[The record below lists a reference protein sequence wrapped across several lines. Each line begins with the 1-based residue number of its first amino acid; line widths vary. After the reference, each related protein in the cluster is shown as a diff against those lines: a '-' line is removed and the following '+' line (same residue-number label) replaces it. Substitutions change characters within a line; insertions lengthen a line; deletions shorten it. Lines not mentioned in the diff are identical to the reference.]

1 MGCLIEFIFEVIG
14 EAILEGWMALMQ
26 WCVPR
31 KSLSHK
37 VSCVLRTLVKIFSVV
52 LLLCMLAGLIMWVSE
67 DRLITQIGKYMLLI
81 SLGISAAQI
90 GLGLIVRL
98 VIKK

>member
-37 VSCVLRTLVKIFSVV
+37 VSFVLRTFVNIFSVV
-52 LLLCMLAGLIMWVSE
+52 LLCMLVGLIMWVSE

-81 SLGISAAQI
+81 CLGISAVQI
-90 GLGLIVRL
+90 SLGLIVRL
-98 VIKK
+98 IIKK